1 MTITYPLAG
10 KSFEGLGKNSKWG
23 HRWGRKHKGVD
34 LSANAGTRVVSIL
47 DGKVI
52 KVGNF
57 NDGYGGQ
64 VLIQHDTPEGTYYSR
79 YAHLRKWYVRQN
91 QPVSA
96 GEKIGESGGEQND
109 PNAGRSTGPH
119 LHFEI
124 LDKGMNDIDPAPFL
138 GGAAIGAALSSDS
151 SNDDTSDGK
160 ETKTRAGQEG
170 KVKTTMIG
178 DLVGKVVGSAAPLTA
193 LAAASGLSLP
203 ESEEKQEKLVEELT
217 RIKELLK

>member
-23 HRWGRKHKGVD
+23 PRWGRKHKGVD

-47 DGKVI
+47 DGKVV

-124 LDKGMNDIDPAPFL
+124 LDKGMRDMDPAPFL
-138 GGAAIGAALSSDS
+138 AGAGLAASMGSDS
-151 SNDDTSDGK
+151 ETDSDN
-160 ETKTRAGQEG
+160 ETERKPRAGQDG
-170 KVKTTMIG
+170 KVKTTMVG
-178 DLVGKVVGSAAPLTA
+178 DMVGKIVGTAAPFAA
-193 LAAASGLSLP
+193 LAAVPGLSLP
-203 ESEEKQEKLVEELT
+203 ESVEERERLSEEIN
-217 RIKELLK
+217 RIKQLIK

>member
-47 DGKVI
+47 DGKVV

-124 LDKGMNDIDPAPFL
+124 LDKGRNDIDPAPFL
-138 GGAAIGAALSSDS
+138 AGAGLAASMGSDS
-151 SNDDTSDGK
+151 ETDSDNET
-160 ETKTRAGQEG
+160 ETKPRAGQDG
-170 KVKTTMIG
+170 KVKTTMVG
-178 DLVGKVVGSAAPLTA
+178 DMVGKIVGTAAPFAA
-193 LAAASGLSLP
+193 LAAVPGLSLP
-203 ESEEKQEKLVEELT
+203 ESVEEKERLSEEIN
-217 RIKELLK
+217 RIKQLIK